1 MRRHVTVHRAMSV
14 PYEPALAWQRAA
26 SEGVRS
32 GARGE
37 ALAILQHQPV
47 YTVGAR
53 GGRRHLLADPLEL
66 EARGARVLDVDRGGD
81 VTFHGPGQLVAYPI
95 LDLRP
100 DARAM
105 RAGDYVRALEQVVI
119 ETVAACGVRGERVA
133 GRPGV
138 WAGSPPAKLAALG
151 VRIER
156 GVSRHGLA
164 LNVSTNLEWFEAI
177 VPCGIADAEVTS
189 LERLLGGAPPFEA
202 VVDAFLDAFAHV
214 FDSDLVEGAA
224 LLEEAT
230 AMAETE
236 VAGAS

>member
-1 MRRHVTVHRAMSV
+1 MSADLLV
-14 PYEPALAWQRAA
+14 VGLGRMAYGEGLKLQRALAEARIDHTVDRDMLLLV
-26 SEGVRS
+26 EHPPVVTLGRRGDRS
-32 GARGE
+32 GILSE
-37 ALAILQHQPV
+37 AALRQAGIEV
-47 YTVGAR
+47 IETER
-53 GGRRHLLADPLEL
+53 GGN
-66 EARGARVLDVDRGGD
+66 
-81 VTFHGPGQLVAYPI
+81 VTYHGPGQLVAYPI